1 MSRPHL
7 LSGQRGA
14 VKKRETGR
22 RDRSRPAVKERDE
35 GLKQVPNGENAMDK
49 RLAKIVSEISE
60 KTGIQID
67 VYNIIGERLTSS
79 EKRENY
85 VYRSYAVSDFRQ
97 GILLDVMNRLTYFL
111 INIASVTYIGVIPGA
126 DDVSRNYA
134 YMVST
139 LIENAFGK
147 TSDSLTRSD
156 GLKAVL
162 LRESSREQI
171 EKLIHRH
178 GVPGGPLF
186 VLTLACERDKVG
198 EVFNFLSQY
207 SEIDRD
213 AVILM
218 DDNTIAYLCFYSDDN
233 FDYQSSL
240 DFADHLFN
248 NIYQE
253 LGIQVQIGVGSQE
266 KSLFEAGNSYEQ
278 SVSALKMGRQSNPR
292 SHIHS
297 YKEYIMVR
305 MIEEIPDNV
314 LQQYLD
320 VLLDSSAKDILSDS
334 DMMNTAE
341 EFLNNSLNISETSRH
356 LYMHRNTLMYRL
368 DKIERCMGLNIRKFS
383 DAVTFR
389 IIMVLY
395 HHLKS

>member
-1 MSRPHL
+1 M
-7 LSGQRGA
+7 
-14 VKKRETGR
+14 
-22 RDRSRPAVKERDE
+22 
-35 GLKQVPNGENAMDK
+35 
-49 RLAKIVSEISE
+49 
-60 KTGIQID
+60 
-67 VYNIIGERLTSS
+67 
-79 EKRENY
+79 
-85 VYRSYAVSDFRQ
+85 
-97 GILLDVMNRLTYFL
+97 
-111 INIASVTYIGVIPGA
+111 
-126 DDVSRNYA
+126 
-134 YMVST
+134 
-139 LIENAFGK
+139 
-147 TSDSLTRSD
+147 
-156 GLKAVL
+156 
-162 LRESSREQI
+162 
-171 EKLIHRH
+171 
-178 GVPGGPLF
+178 
-186 VLTLACERDKVG
+186 
-198 EVFNFLSQY
+198 
-207 SEIDRD
+207 
-213 AVILM
+213 
-218 DDNTIAYLCFYSDDN
+218 
-233 FDYQSSL
+233 
-240 DFADHLFN
+240 
-248 NIYQE
+248 
-253 LGIQVQIGVGSQE
+253 QIGVGSQE